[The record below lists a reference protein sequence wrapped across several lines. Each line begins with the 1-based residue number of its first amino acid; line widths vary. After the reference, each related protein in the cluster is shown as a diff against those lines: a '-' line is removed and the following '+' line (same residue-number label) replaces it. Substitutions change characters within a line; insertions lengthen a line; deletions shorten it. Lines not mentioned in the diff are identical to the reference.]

1 MNIISVHN
9 WLILFSIQ
17 TKIKVHTGRAGSLDQ
32 VWFLTTEKHLAED
45 MHKKTDGLASSAKP
59 RGLTIN
65 KSMTEGMKINLPT
78 DNFISFK
85 GEVSTTA
92 NK

>member
-1 MNIISVHN
+1 
-9 WLILFSIQ
+9 
-17 TKIKVHTGRAGSLDQ
+17 
-32 VWFLTTEKHLAED
+32 

-59 RGLTIN
+59 MGLTIN
-65 KSMTEGMKINLPT
+65 KSMTEAIRINFPT

-92 NK
+92 NKSTYTRDCVFDRRFRTGKTTAAFQKLNM

>member
-1 MNIISVHN
+1 
-9 WLILFSIQ
+9 
-17 TKIKVHTGRAGSLDQ
+17 
-32 VWFLTTEKHLAED
+32 